1 MGTSNWRR
9 QKPRYNN
16 NSNHNYIHQRATTT
30 MTTLSSSKPPLANCN
45 LSVPAWEKDFCAVIG
60 SVPWW
65 KVVEAKRFMH
75 LYDRVV
81 QWDDSAGEDA
91 FNSAKSRFYAEING
105 FTCDLSLPD
114 PDVYIDDVDWDAE
127 VDAELIIDL
136 ERGPDLIPEDKEEHV
151 VILDGLVLSGQYGG
165 LGWGTGWGDAEG
177 INEDNVGIGK
187 PENSWDDQKC
197 DGWNEDSW
205 GIKENTESW
214 DQNNNN
220 NNSFQTESWD
230 QKYNINNNSF
240 KTESWDQKNNINNN
254 SFNQNSRD
262 QERESRGWRKRG
274 EVRYGGD
281 RVEDCRWRNGRGR
294 SRGAFQQHS
303 SGWGWTESF

>member
-1 MGTSNWRR
+1 
-9 QKPRYNN
+9 
-16 NSNHNYIHQRATTT
+16 
-30 MTTLSSSKPPLANCN
+30 
-45 LSVPAWEKDFCAVIG
+45 
-60 SVPWW
+60 
-65 KVVEAKRFMH
+65 MH

-81 QWDDSAGEDA
+81 QWDDSAGEEA
-91 FNSAKSRFYAEING
+91 FNNAKSRFYAEISG
-105 FTCDLSLPD
+105 FTCDLYLPD

-127 VDAELIIDL
+127 VDAELILDL
-136 ERGPDLIPEDKEEHV
+136 ERGPDPITVDEEEHV
-151 VILDGLVLSGQYGG
+151 VILDGLVLSGQCGG

-197 DGWNEDSW
+197 DGWNDDSW
-205 GIKENTESW
+205 GIKENT
-214 DQNNNN
+214 
-220 NNSFQTESWD
+220 
-230 QKYNINNNSF
+230 NNNSF
-240 KTESWDQKNNINNN
+240 KTKSWDQKNNNN

-262 QERESRGWRKRG
+262 QGRESRGWRKRG

-294 SRGAFQQHS
+294 SRGGFQQHS